1 MNIKDFTLFS
11 SLEKKLAKFSPR
23 NYLFKEYK
31 NSENALEQA
40 SKKGDWKSWQEAMK
54 KHHTF
59 EYAIH
64 YKNFLDNKGN
74 IKKARK
80 LERKR
85 KMLARKKARQS
96 RKRK

>member
-1 MNIKDFTLFS
+1 MSLKDHTLFS
-11 SLEKKLAKFSPR
+11 SLEKKLAKISPR

-40 SKKGDWKSWQEAMK
+40 SKRGDWNKWKEAMK

-59 EYAIH
+59 EYAIN
-64 YKNFLDNKGN
+64 YKNFLDNKSK

-80 LERKR
+80 LERKKER
-85 KMLARKKARQS
+85 LAKRKARN
-96 RKRK
+96 KRK